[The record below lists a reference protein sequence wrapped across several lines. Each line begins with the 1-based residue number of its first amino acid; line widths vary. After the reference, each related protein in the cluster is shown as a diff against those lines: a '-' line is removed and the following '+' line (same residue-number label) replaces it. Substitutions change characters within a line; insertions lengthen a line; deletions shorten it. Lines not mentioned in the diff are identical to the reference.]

1 MDQDGSGPACGIMDS
16 SPIPAEVSAFIDR
29 YASFLVTG
37 HVRPDGDALGAV
49 VALCRLLR
57 QNGKQAF
64 FAVDS
69 VELGA
74 TAFLI
79 EDEDTLPFEAVPSTS
94 YEAVIAL
101 DTGAIERIDERL
113 RPALSGFPLLN
124 IDHHVTNTRFG
135 AVNWIR
141 GDASSAGEMVYQLA
155 DAAHWPVDLKTAE
168 ALWVSL
174 VTDTGRFSY
183 AMTSPLTLRIA
194 ADLREK
200 GVRSALINDRLFCT
214 FSAASMELKK
224 RAFATLKTEF
234 DGLVASVFLT
244 AADFLSVSGSKA
256 DAEDV
261 IEIPRS
267 LAGVKIALFF
277 YQTPER
283 QSVTRL
289 SIRTREPYDATV
301 LAKDFGGGGHIRA
314 AGCDVPGTPQEA
326 YRKMLEVIVRQV
338 QEQK

>member
-1 MDQDGSGPACGIMDS
+1 MHS
-16 SPIPAEVSAFIDR
+16 SDIPAEVPAFIDR
-29 YASFLVTG
+29 YSSFLVTG

-74 TAFLI
+74 TGFLV
-79 EDEDTLPFEAVPSTS
+79 EDEDALSFEGVPSVS

-101 DTGAIERIDERL
+101 DTGAPNRIDERL
-113 RPALSGFPLLN
+113 RPLLSGFPLLN

-135 AVNWIR
+135 EINWVR

-155 DAAHWPVDLKTAE
+155 AAAHWPVDLKTAE

-174 VTDTGRFSY
+174 VTDTGRFAY

-214 FSAASMELKK
+214 FSATSMELKK
-224 RAFATLKTEF
+224 RAFATLRTEF
-234 DGLVASVFLT
+234 DGLVASVLLT
-244 AADFLSVSGSKA
+244 ADDFRSVGGSKA

-261 IEIPRS
+261 IEIPRG

-283 QSVTRL
+283 MSVTRL
-289 SIRTREPYDATV
+289 SIRTREPYDATA
-301 LAKDFGGGGHIRA
+301 LAMDFGGGGHVRA
-314 AGCDVPGTPQEA
+314 SGCDVPGTPPEA
-326 YRKMLEVIVRQV
+326 YGKVLEVIARRI